1 MVILSL
7 EILGTKVHPVFYRF
21 LCFQK
26 MSVYELG
33 DEFDEAAMSLSLI
46 ESGFRHTGN
55 ASETSSQVDINDL

>member
-1 MVILSL
+1 MSVAIYHFVGGYFCDKIISS
-7 EILGTKVHPVFYRF
+7 
-21 LCFQK
+21 CFQK

-33 DEFDEAAMSLSLI
+33 DEFDETAMSLSLI